1 MFKKIGRLLYLY
13 AKMDLLWLLRDTKSS
28 ILVIVSDLI
37 GTFAGLSGIILLSVK
52 FNGIGGMSSNQVL
65 FMLGYATCIDGV
77 FSLFFGMVNTGYIS
91 RVIGR
96 GQLDHMLI
104 QPVPL
109 PVQLATSGFIP
120 FTCNSLLLCGLG
132 LLGWSAAKLGMW
144 DNTTWI
150 PWFFVNLF
158 SSVLVIL
165 AVSYIAGSSAF
176 YAPVAA
182 EEISSSAISFFSEIK
197 RFPIGGLTQPMQ
209 IVLCTVLPA
218 GLVAWFP
225 ASTILHLSTAGLPV
239 YFLILFSLFISTIA
253 AFIFKRGLKYYAKY
267 GSVRYSDHGHRR

>member
-1 MFKKIGRLLYLY
+1 MIKQIGRLLYLY

-28 ILVIVSDLI
+28 LLVIITDLI

-52 FNGIGGMSSNQVL
+52 FNGIGGMSSDQVL

-77 FSLFFGMVNTGYIS
+77 FMMFFGMVNTGYIS

-120 FTCNSLLLCGLG
+120 FTGNSLLLCGLG
-132 LLGWSAAKLGMW
+132 LLSWSATKLNMW
-144 DNTTWI
+144 DNVVWI
-150 PWFFVNLF
+150 PWFIVNLIASLF
-158 SSVLVIL
+158 VIL

-182 EEISSSAISFFSEIK
+182 EEISSSAISFFDVIK
-197 RFPIGGLTQPMQ
+197 RFPLGGLTKPMQ

-239 YFLILFSLFISTIA
+239 YFLILFSILIATIA
-253 AFIFKRGLKYYAKY
+253 AFIFRKGLHHYAKF